1 MLPHVQS
8 LLSVRPYGIRSG
20 GGYHTGS
27 FKVESPQT
35 RTLVRPMDSRRQRM
49 LAVIVTTL
57 GILLGGLVGA
67 AVATESDTTAT
78 VTESMAVMD
87 DSLW

>member
-1 MLPHVQS
+1 
-8 LLSVRPYGIRSG
+8 
-20 GGYHTGS
+20 
-27 FKVESPQT
+27 
-35 RTLVRPMDSRRQRM
+35 MDSRRQRM

-57 GILLGGLVGA
+57 GILLGGLVGV